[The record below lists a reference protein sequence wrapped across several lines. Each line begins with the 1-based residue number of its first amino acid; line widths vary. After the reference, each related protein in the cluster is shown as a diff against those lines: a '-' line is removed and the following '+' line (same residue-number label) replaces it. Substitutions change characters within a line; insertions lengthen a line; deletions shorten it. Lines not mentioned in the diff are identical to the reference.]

1 MVEWAED
8 FQKDPQLS
16 LLGSTIKT
24 LKDEGVSFPSP
35 STQVC
40 ALQTECRYSHLSH
53 YHPLGACIP
62 RDIFKMILWTH
73 DCLFFTCIIVQC
85 LRIYYVTT
93 YTCH

>member
-24 LKDEGVSFPSP
+24 LKDEGVSFPTP

-40 ALQTECRYSHLSH
+40 ARQTECRYNQLFDC
-53 YHPLGACIP
+53 HPLGVYIP
-62 RDIFKMILWTH
+62 RDILKIILWIH
-73 DCLFFTCIIVQC
+73 DCLFFTCKIVKC
-85 LRIYYVTT
+85 LRIY
-93 YTCH
+93 